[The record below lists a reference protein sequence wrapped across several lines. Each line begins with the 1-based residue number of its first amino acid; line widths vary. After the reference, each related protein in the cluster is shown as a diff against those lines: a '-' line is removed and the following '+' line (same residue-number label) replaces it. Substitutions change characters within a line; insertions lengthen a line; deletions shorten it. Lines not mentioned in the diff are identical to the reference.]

1 MPTLGIDIET
11 YSEVDLP
18 KGYTPM
24 RNIQALRSSSSP
36 MPSMMRKHR
45 S

>member
-18 KGYTPM
+18 NAGI
-24 RNIQALRSSSSP
+24 RLRGTS
-36 MPSMMRKHR
+36 KL
-45 S
+45 

>member
-18 KGYTPM
+18 KCGVYAYAEHPHRLTPFLPPIHG
-24 RNIQALRSSSSP
+24 R
-36 MPSMMRKHR
+36 
-45 S
+45 